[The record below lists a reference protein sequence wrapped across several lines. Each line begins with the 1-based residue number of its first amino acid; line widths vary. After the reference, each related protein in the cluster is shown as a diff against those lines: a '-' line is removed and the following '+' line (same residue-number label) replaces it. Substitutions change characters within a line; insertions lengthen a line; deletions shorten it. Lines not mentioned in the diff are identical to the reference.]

1 MRTKKGLN
9 FPRRRYIKDTNFE
22 TLSFPSFWLIQ
33 RKANVGISCE
43 LLNRVPKCLS
53 GKGLVIFFL
62 LGYIALK
69 KTKGVKAM
77 EIEGYSF
84 PEDLYYHKEHY
95 WARVE
100 PEGVTI
106 GTSDFAQKLAGQIV
120 FVELPSVG
128 KNIEQGKPC
137 GSMESGKW
145 VGRIYA
151 PVSGKVESVNEE
163 LEESP
168 ELINSSPYEKGWIFR
183 ITPSNLQEELKGLM
197 KGDPLLDF
205 IKSEIQRVKKIKA

>member
-1 MRTKKGLN
+1 
-9 FPRRRYIKDTNFE
+9 
-22 TLSFPSFWLIQ
+22 
-33 RKANVGISCE
+33 
-43 LLNRVPKCLS
+43 
-53 GKGLVIFFL
+53 
-62 LGYIALK
+62 
-69 KTKGVKAM
+69 M

-151 PVSGKVESVNEE
+151 PISGKVETTNEA
-163 LEESP
+163 LEDTP
-168 ELINSSPYEKGWIFR
+168 ELINESPYEKGWICK
-183 ITPSNLQEELKGLM
+183 IAPSNLQEELKN
-197 KGDPLLDF
+197 LLNGNSLVEF
-205 IKSEIQRVKKIKA
+205 VKSEINRVKKMEK